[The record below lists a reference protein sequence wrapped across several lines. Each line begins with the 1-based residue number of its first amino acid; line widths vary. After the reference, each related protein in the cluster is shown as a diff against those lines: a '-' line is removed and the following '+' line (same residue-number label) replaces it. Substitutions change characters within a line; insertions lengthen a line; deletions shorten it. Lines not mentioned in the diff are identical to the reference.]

1 VLLNRPGADDDADND
16 VDHTVEPP
24 GLGISLSS
32 VREAAYDDPTAV
44 LAISEPSRRR
54 RELWSPYTPETST
67 WPIKKISQL
76 SAKTGGHDSSSL
88 RYEALDNDAG
98 EAPGVPAGRRR
109 LGHATALDAGDLLP
123 FKLRLPIHHTSL
135 RLHRGLPRPR
145 QHADWLHHRCVTTA
159 SFCCRSPPRL
169 GLIRRGLRCGQAS
182 GENAARSAPCP
193 RSRMAQPFAGAG
205 LK

>member
-1 VLLNRPGADDDADND
+1 MLLRPRRGQ
-16 VDHTVEPP
+16 
-24 GLGISLSS
+24 SKK
-32 VREAAYDDPTAV
+32 
-44 LAISEPSRRR
+44 SRSCR
-54 RELWSPYTPETST
+54 P
-67 WPIKKISQL
+67 KQ
-76 SAKTGGHDSSSL
+76 GGTTH
-88 RYEALDNDAG
+88 RPLDMRPWTMT
-98 EAPGVPAGRRR
+98 PGVPAGRRR

-135 RLHRGLPRPR
+135 RLHRGRPRPR
-145 QHADWLHHRCVTTA
+145 QHADWLRHRCVTTA

-193 RSRMAQPFAGAG
+193 RSRMAQPFVGAG